1 MELQGSINIQLRMTK
16 NGPILFEI
24 NPRLSGT
31 LVFRDKMGF
40 HDLRWWI
47 ADLLNLDNISY
58 KQPEEGVKFFRGY
71 KEYLY

>member
-1 MELQGSINIQLRMTK
+1 MGSINIQLRMTK

-40 HDLRWWI
+40 NDLRWWVS
-47 ADLLNLDNISY
+47 DLLNLENISY
-58 KQPEEGVKFFRGY
+58 NPPKEGVKFFRGY